1 MGIRKIYDAAVK
13 TRTYQDQRTGEQRA
27 VWKDDAKD
35 SVWLT
40 LPALKTLAQGWAER
54 APADSRPIPT
64 PTAPVPPPRP
74 VPPVAPVERQRPPP
88 APPAAP
94 RKSCAWELLRTLSEM
109 EKENPSEDGLIPPHD
124 ADRESA

>member
-40 LPALKTLAQGWAER
+40 LHRWFNPAGAT
-54 APADSRPIPT
+54 
-64 PTAPVPPPRP
+64 
-74 VPPVAPVERQRPPP
+74 
-88 APPAAP
+88 

>member
-40 LPALKTLAQGWAER
+40 LHRWFNPAGIPVEDGRDSISVALFPPKER
-54 APADSRPIPT
+54 AG
-64 PTAPVPPPRP
+64 
-74 VPPVAPVERQRPPP
+74 
-88 APPAAP
+88 
-94 RKSCAWELLRTLSEM
+94 
-109 EKENPSEDGLIPPHD
+109 DGP
-124 ADRESA
+124 

>member
-40 LPALKTLAQGWAER
+40 LHRWFNPAGIPVEDGRDSISGALFPPKER
-54 APADSRPIPT
+54 AG
-64 PTAPVPPPRP
+64 
-74 VPPVAPVERQRPPP
+74 
-88 APPAAP
+88 
-94 RKSCAWELLRTLSEM
+94 
-109 EKENPSEDGLIPPHD
+109 DGP
-124 ADRESA
+124 

>member
-40 LPALKTLAQGWAER
+40 LRRWFNPAGIPVEDGRDSISVALFPPKER
-54 APADSRPIPT
+54 AG
-64 PTAPVPPPRP
+64 
-74 VPPVAPVERQRPPP
+74 
-88 APPAAP
+88 
-94 RKSCAWELLRTLSEM
+94 
-109 EKENPSEDGLIPPHD
+109 DGP
-124 ADRESA
+124 

>member
-40 LPALKTLAQGWAER
+40 LHRWFNPAGIPVEDGRDSISVALFPPKER
-54 APADSRPIPT
+54 AR
-64 PTAPVPPPRP
+64 
-74 VPPVAPVERQRPPP
+74 
-88 APPAAP
+88 
-94 RKSCAWELLRTLSEM
+94 
-109 EKENPSEDGLIPPHD
+109 DGP
-124 ADRESA
+124 